1 MSLIIKTKKEKDKIP
16 IASIEHNE
24 KSNYVYVDFD
34 DNSNSEIKQY
44 KCGQGEKINWN
55 PYVLDEQRTAIYI
68 SGISGSGKS
77 SFARVAIDK
86 LREQKRFKK
95 NEIYFISLKD
105 CNEEGSVDKCFD
117 GLKGFFPIDV
127 HREDFLSVQ
136 WSDFENCIVVF
147 DDYNQ
152 LAKKDPLYIHIN
164 TLLKKLLELGRKQN
178 VMLIIINHMTQN
190 YNETRN
196 IIFEADTVVLFP
208 RSNLNSTIRFVK
220 SYVSDDKQLLE
231 EITNIK
237 GNQFVPLIIHKTA
250 PQYLMTNKWIKLF

>member
-1 MSLIIKTKKEKDKIP
+1 MSLVIKNRVEKNKIP
-16 IASIEHNE
+16 IAVIENE
-24 KSNYVYVDFD
+24 SKKKYAYVSFEDE
-34 DNSNSEIKQY
+34 NTEIKEY
-44 KCGQGEKINWN
+44 KTEKGETIEWN

-77 SFARVAIDK
+77 SFCRVAIDK

-95 NEIYFISLKD
+95 NDVYFISLKD
-105 CNEEGSVDKCFD
+105 CNAEGSVDKCFD
-117 GLKGFFPIDV
+117 GVKHFYPIDV
-127 HREDFLSVQ
+127 YRDDFLNVQ
-136 WSDFENCIVVF
+136 WSDFEDCIVVF

-152 LAKKDPLYIHIN
+152 LPKKDTLYIHIN
-164 TLLKKLLELGRKQN
+164 NLLKKLLELGRKQN

-208 RSNLNSTIRFVK
+208 RSNLNSTMRFVK
-220 SYVSDDKQLLE
+220 SYVSEDKNLLQD
-231 EITNIK
+231 ITNIK